1 MPAELI
7 AYASQIN
14 VMAIAAL
21 LWKAAPRVDHLFEAS
36 KPRLAEASRNIGILW
51 AEYEMGRIKKLALLI
66 THYGLT
72 KTMRGLLGVGVDG
85 WKFERRINRGTWKNR
100 VQSGDLRQRRFD
112 DPSVVMLVSRRVCL
126 CDARSAR

>member
-21 LWKAAPRVDHLFEAS
+21 LWKTAPRVDHLFEAS

-51 AEYEMGRIKKLALLI
+51 AEYEMGRIRKLALLI

-85 WKFERRINRGTWKNR
+85 WKFERRISRGTWKNR

-112 DPSVVMLVSRRVCL
+112 DPTVVMLISRRASL
-126 CDARSAR
+126 CNASSR